1 MMKKMRKSTPEEI
14 KARVENLHSISEEE
28 YKKIAKESMSCPLC
42 CGRPL
47 LHMRLCMK
55 KMKKV
60 I

>member
-1 MMKKMRKSTPEEI
+1 MKKIRKSTSEEI
-14 KARVENLHSISEEE
+14 KKRIENLHCISEDE
-28 YKKIAKESMSCPLC
+28 YKKIAEESMHCPIC
-42 CGRPL
+42 CGRPI

>member
-14 KARVENLHSISEEE
+14 KARIENMHSISEEE

-42 CGRPL
+42 CGRPI

-55 KMKKV
+55 KIKKV
-60 I
+60 V